1 MIYKLTIAVQ
11 LPYRSRI
18 GNTTVP
24 FTDSASLWQN
34 NCVAIAG
41 TNGVS
46 VNSASDASV
55 VRQVPGG
62 RFAPKPSISS
72 AELQRHSLS
81 IQLNDAPQSDI
92 VLPPPLQPANPV
104 SGTGVAEF
112 FLLNDS
118 KTGVLALGSF
128 EEAEQDP
135 FLTTLL
141 SGLQTLVSAG
151 ATQLIV
157 DVVSE
162 NLMYPLNHSH
172 LPISF

>member
-1 MIYKLTIAVQ
+1 MAV
-11 LPYRSRI
+11 
-18 GNTTVP
+18 V
-24 FTDSASLWQN
+24 
-34 NCVAIAG
+34 G

-46 VNSASDASV
+46 VDSVSDAAN
-55 VRQVPGG
+55 VRQIPGG
-62 RFAPKPSISS
+62 RFAPKLNISS
-72 AELQRHSLS
+72 SELQRHPVSV
-81 IQLNDAPQSDI
+81 QLNDAPQSDI
-92 VLPPPLQPANPV
+92 VLPPPLQPLNPV

-141 SGLQTLVSAG
+141 TGLQTLVSAG

-157 DVVSE
+157 DVVSDG
-162 NLMYPLNHSH
+162 
-172 LPISF
+172 SFILLRTL